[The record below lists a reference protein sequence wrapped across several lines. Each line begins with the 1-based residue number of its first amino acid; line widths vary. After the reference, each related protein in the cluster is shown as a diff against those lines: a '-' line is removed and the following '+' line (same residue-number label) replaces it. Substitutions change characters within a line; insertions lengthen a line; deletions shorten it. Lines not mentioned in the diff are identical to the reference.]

1 MNCFPNE
8 NICPMFTIATK
19 EEQGVQKN
27 SAHGGLKINRNALSQ
42 LLEVRSN
49 GKNYS

>member
-19 EEQGVQKN
+19 EEQGCVKELCAWWVGDKQKC
-27 SAHGGLKINRNALSQ
+27 AIIAIGEVKI
-42 LLEVRSN
+42 
-49 GKNYS
+49 KK

>member
-19 EEQGVQKN
+19 EEQGCAKELCAWWIEDKQKY
-27 SAHGGLKINRNALSQ
+27 AIAVIGGK
-42 LLEVRSN
+42 
-49 GKNYS
+49 K